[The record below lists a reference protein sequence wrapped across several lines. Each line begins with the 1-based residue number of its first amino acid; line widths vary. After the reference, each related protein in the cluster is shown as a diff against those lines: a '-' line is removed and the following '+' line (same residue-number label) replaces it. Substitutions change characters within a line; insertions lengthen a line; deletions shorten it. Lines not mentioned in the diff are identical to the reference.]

1 MVVRLVLLQETIQ
14 ILRYVRSENEGI
26 VIRIKLLAMLSDEL
40 SLVDEVDVVVQLVE
54 AVSDQDVA
62 MDEDTVVMESSRQ
75 VKNVMYMV

>member
-1 MVVRLVLLQETIQ
+1 MLLQETIQ